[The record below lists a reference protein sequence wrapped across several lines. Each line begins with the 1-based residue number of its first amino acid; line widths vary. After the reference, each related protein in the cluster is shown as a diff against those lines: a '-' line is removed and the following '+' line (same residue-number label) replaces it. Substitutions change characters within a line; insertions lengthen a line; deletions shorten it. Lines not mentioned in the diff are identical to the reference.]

1 MKMRDREISVR
12 RLLPSVITLLALA
25 SGMTGIRF
33 ALMGRFDDAVLA
45 IALAAALDVLDGRV
59 AILFKAQSKFGAE
72 LDSLADLI
80 SFGVA
85 PALIMYAWTL
95 SAGGSLG
102 WLAALLF
109 VLCAA
114 LRLARYNTLHEDDE
128 APQPRVKKIFVG
140 VPTPSGAGLGL
151 LPLILNL
158 AWGWPD
164 PLRTHDAL
172 NVDITYVDI
181 NWAVPRMVAIWMVV
195 IGMLMV
201 SRLPTPALKGW
212 RIPAPLVLPLLVL
225 VCLVAASLITD
236 PFPTLATIAI
246 VNLALIP
253 VTYVAQKRAAKNATL
268 PVLH

>member
-1 MKMRDREISVR
+1 MKLPMRDRHISVR

-33 ALMGRFDDAVLA
+33 ALMGRFDYAVLA

-85 PALIMYAWTL
+85 PALIMYVWAL
-95 SAGGSLG
+95 SAGGTLG

-114 LRLARYNTLHEDDE
+114 LRLARYNTLPEEEGE
-128 APQPRVKKIFVG
+128 AHAPHIRKIFIG
-140 VPTPSGAGLGL
+140 VPTPSGAGLGMMPL
-151 LPLILNL
+151 LFSL
-158 AWGWPD
+158 AFGWPD
-164 PLRTHDAL
+164 PLQAPYT
-172 NVDITYVDI
+172 
-181 NWAVPRMVAIWMVV
+181 VPRVVAVWLV
-195 IGMLMV
+195 IVGILMV

-212 RIPAPLVLPLLVL
+212 RIPAPFVLPLLVAVVMIIAWL
-225 VCLVAASLITD
+225 AVD
-236 PFPTLATIAI
+236 PFTALAVIAA
-246 VNLALIP
+246 VNLALLP
-253 VTYVAQKRAAKNATL
+253 VMYVLQRRQAKNQP
-268 PVLH
+268 PVIH